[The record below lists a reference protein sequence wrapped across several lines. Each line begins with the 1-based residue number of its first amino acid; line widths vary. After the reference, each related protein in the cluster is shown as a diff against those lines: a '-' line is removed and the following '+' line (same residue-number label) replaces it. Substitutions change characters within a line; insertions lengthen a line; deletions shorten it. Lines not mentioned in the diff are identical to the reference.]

1 MNAAADFSL
10 CIRRASSCSKH
21 ADCARAQFGSRNP
34 QQQAFVA
41 PTITGDA
48 CAYFYPFSP
57 FRPLAE
63 NGGGIADA
71 LAESEN
77 LGRTEQSGAAAR
89 ENAGESGS
97 AFTFEAAAQQE
108 RSDKTNSSATNA
120 TPRDPSISDLPR

>member
-1 MNAAADFSL
+1 MISASSDFSL

-34 QQQAFVA
+34 QRQAFVA
-41 PTITGDA
+41 PTLTGDA

-63 NGGGIADA
+63 NGGGIADT

-77 LGRTEQSGAAAR
+77 LGQLRQPTRSEVAAVCETAGGSDSVDITPAISAAR
-89 ENAGESGS
+89 KEGDAE
-97 AFTFEAAAQQE
+97 
-108 RSDKTNSSATNA
+108 
-120 TPRDPSISDLPR
+120 